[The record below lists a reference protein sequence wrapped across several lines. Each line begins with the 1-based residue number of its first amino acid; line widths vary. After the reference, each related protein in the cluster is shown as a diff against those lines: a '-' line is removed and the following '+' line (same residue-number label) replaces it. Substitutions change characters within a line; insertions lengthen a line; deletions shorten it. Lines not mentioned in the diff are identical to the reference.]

1 MHSADGTLTITF
13 NGEIYNYRELRAEL
27 EAKGYSF
34 RSDSDTEVLL
44 QLYADRGPAMVEAL
58 RGMFAFGL
66 WDSRTRQ
73 LLLARDP
80 LGIKPLYYADDGWT
94 VRFASQ
100 AKALL
105 AGGAVSRDPDPAGIV
120 GFHLLGSVPEPFTV
134 WRGIRAVPAGTT
146 HHGRRRRAR
155 GAARL
160 LQRRR
165 SRSAAAPAPAGNGA
179 ADARRQLSAAVHD
192 SVRHHLVADVPVAVF
207 LSAGLDSGA
216 LLGTMAELGARDTLA
231 VTLAF
236 AEFKGDR
243 HDEAPLAAEVAA
255 RYGAR
260 HVVRTVDRAEFER
273 DLPAI
278 LDAMDLPTIDGI
290 NTWFVAKAAH
300 EAGIKVALSGLGADE
315 CFGGYPSFTDV
326 PRSVHLLR
334 PFRFIPGLGALVA
347 PRAVVRH
354 RLRRAA
360 ASQVG
365 GRAAVWRRLGGRLP
379 AAPQRLHAVGAR
391 RPARSGAGRGGPAPA
406 GAAQPHRGAL
416 QAGRPLGDFDR
427 VAALE
432 TSLYMRNQ
440 LLRDADW
447 AGMAHSIEIRV
458 PYVDPF
464 FLAALPPGD
473 VLAAIKAKEAVADVP
488 QPPLPEASRN
498 RSKTGFVTPV
508 GRWMREASGAA
519 EAAATSPSPT
529 PRAPGHCASG
539 RPAGPARPRPDL
551 DMTARMLAL
560 VSDCYGMGGGI
571 ARYNQDLFEGLAEGG
586 ARDPRAAA
594 PWRRDGIA
602 LPAGIRQEPPVFS
615 RLWYSLKSLWIGMAA
630 GAVRRRVLRPCL
642 HGADRL
648 GRRAPDRRALLA
660 ADPWRGHL
668 GDAARA
674 CGAARSRPPTW

>member
-1 MHSADGTLTITF
+1 MCGIAGVFAYLDVAPAVDRDELARMNARMAPRGPDGSGDWFSADRRVGFTHRRLAIIDLSERGAQPMHSADGRLTITF
-13 NGEIYNYRELRAEL
+13 NGEIYNYRALKAEL
-27 EAKGYSF
+27 EARGYAF

-44 QLYADRGPAMVEAL
+44 QLYADRGPSMVEAL
-58 RGMFAFGL
+58 RGMFAFAL
-66 WDSRTRQ
+66 WDSRTRT

-94 VRFASQ
+94 IRFASQ

-120 GFHLLGSVPEPFTV
+120 GFHLFGSVPDPFTV
-134 WRGIRAVPAGTT
+134 WRGIRAVPAGATVLVDAA
-146 HHGRRRRAR
+146 GPEAPRAYYNVAQSLGRRAR
-155 GAARL
+155 
-160 LQRRR
+160 
-165 SRSAAAPAPAGNGA
+165 AGGIDV

-231 VTLAF
+231 VTLSF

-243 HDEAPLAAEVAA
+243 HDEAPLAAEIAA

-278 LDAMDLPTIDGI
+278 LDAMDMPTIDGI

-326 PRSVHLLR
+326 PRSVHLMW
-334 PFRFIPGLGALVA
+334 PFRFIPGLGALARRVLSSA
-347 PRAVVRH
+347 IASGARLHPKSAGVLQYGGDWAGAYL
-354 RLRRAA
+354 LRRGVFMPWELDGLLDPALADEGLRRLAPLSHIAA
-360 ASQVG
+360 AIQF
-365 GRAAVWRRLGGRLP
+365 
-379 AAPQRLHAVGAR
+379 
-391 RPARSGAGRGGPAPA
+391 
-406 GAAQPHRGAL
+406 
-416 QAGRPLGDFDR
+416 GRPLGDFDR
-427 VAALE
+427 VAAME

-458 PYVDPF
+458 PFVDPF
-464 FLAALPPGD
+464 FLAALPPGE
-473 VLAAIKAKEAVADVP
+473 VLATIKAKEAVADVP

-508 GRWMREASGAA
+508 GRWIREASGAMEDVTFSNA
-519 EAAATSPSPT
+519 SRAWALRVWQAGWTGSAAA
-529 PRAPGHCASG
+529 
-539 RPAGPARPRPDL
+539 
-551 DMTARMLAL
+551 
-560 VSDCYGMGGGI
+560 
-571 ARYNQDLFEGLAEGG
+571 
-586 ARDPRAAA
+586 
-594 PWRRDGIA
+594 
-602 LPAGIRQEPPVFS
+602 
-615 RLWYSLKSLWIGMAA
+615 
-630 GAVRRRVLRPCL
+630 
-642 HGADRL
+642 
-648 GRRAPDRRALLA
+648 
-660 ADPWRGHL
+660 
-668 GDAARA
+668 
-674 CGAARSRPPTW
+674 

>member
-1 MHSADGTLTITF
+1 MCGIAGIFAYLHVAPAVERGELARMNARMAPRGPDGSGDWFSADRRVGFTHRRLAIIDLSERGAQPMHSADGTLTITF
-13 NGEIYNYRELRAEL
+13 NGEIYNYRALKAEL
-27 EAKGYSF
+27 EAKGCSF

-44 QLYADRGPAMVEAL
+44 QLYADRGPAMVEVL
-58 RGMFAFGL
+58 RGMFAFAL

-94 VRFASQ
+94 IRFASQ

-120 GFHLLGSVPEPFTV
+120 GFHLLGSVPDPFTV

-146 HHGRRRRAR
+146 ILVDAAGPEAPRVYYNVAHSLGQRALGRRA
-155 GAARL
+155 GAA
-160 LQRRR
+160 
-165 SRSAAAPAPAGNGA
+165 GIGA

-216 LLGTMAELGARDTLA
+216 LLGTMAELGGCDTLA
-231 VTLAF
+231 VTLSF

-243 HDEAPLAAEVAA
+243 HDEAPLAAEIAA

-278 LDAMDLPTIDGI
+278 LDAMDMPTIDGI

-326 PRSVHLLR
+326 PRSVHLMR
-334 PFRFIPGLGALVA
+334 PFRFIPGLGALARRVLSSA
-347 PRAVVRH
+347 IAAGAQLHPKSAGVLQYGGDWAGAYL
-354 RLRRAA
+354 LRRGVFMPWELDGLLDPALVAEGLRRLAPLSHIAA
-360 ASQVG
+360 ALQ
-365 GRAAVWRRLGGRLP
+365 
-379 AAPQRLHAVGAR
+379 
-391 RPARSGAGRGGPAPA
+391 SG
-406 GAAQPHRGAL
+406 Q
-416 QAGRPLGDFDR
+416 PLGDFDR
-427 VAALE
+427 VAAME

-464 FLAALPPGD
+464 FLAALPSGD
-473 VLAAIKAKEAVADVP
+473 VLATIKAKEAVADVP

-508 GRWMREASGAA
+508 GRWMRDASGAEG
-519 EAAATSPSPT
+519 EAAGDVTFSNAS
-529 PRAPGHCASG
+529 RAWAL
-539 RPAGPARPRPDL
+539 RVWQAGWTGP
-551 DMTARMLAL
+551 
-560 VSDCYGMGGGI
+560 V
-571 ARYNQDLFEGLAEGG
+571 
-586 ARDPRAAA
+586 AA
-594 PWRRDGIA
+594 
-602 LPAGIRQEPPVFS
+602 
-615 RLWYSLKSLWIGMAA
+615 
-630 GAVRRRVLRPCL
+630 
-642 HGADRL
+642 
-648 GRRAPDRRALLA
+648 
-660 ADPWRGHL
+660 
-668 GDAARA
+668 
-674 CGAARSRPPTW
+674 

>member
-1 MHSADGTLTITF
+1 MCGIAGLYAYLDVAPPVDRAELSRMNTRMAPRGPDGSGDWFSADGRVGFTHRRLAIIDLSERGAQPMHSADGLLTITF
-13 NGEIYNYRELRAEL
+13 NGEIYNYKELKAEL
-27 EAKGYSF
+27 EAKGYRF

-44 QLYADRGPAMVEAL
+44 QLYADRGPSMVEAL

-66 WDSRTRQ
+66 WDSSKRQ

-94 VRFASQ
+94 IRFASQ

-134 WRGIRAVPAGTT
+134 WRGIRSVPSGATVIVDAAGPSAP
-146 HHGRRRRAR
+146 HVYYSVAQSLGRRSGSGMKAE
-155 GAARL
+155 A
-160 LQRRR
+160 
-165 SRSAAAPAPAGNGA
+165 
-179 ADARRQLSAAVHD
+179 ARRQMSVAVHD

-216 LLGTMAELGARDTLA
+216 LLGTMAELGVRDTLA
-231 VTLAF
+231 VTLSF

-243 HDEAPLAAEVAA
+243 HDEAPIAAEVAK

-290 NTWFVAKAAH
+290 NTWFVAKAAR

-315 CFGGYPSFTDV
+315 CFGGYPSFKDV

-334 PFRFIPGLGALVA
+334 PFRFIPGLGGLVRRLMSSTIASGERLHPKSAGVLQYGGDWAGAYLLRRSVYMPWELDRLLDPALVEEG
-347 PRAVVRH
+347 
-354 RLRRAA
+354 LRR
-360 ASQVG
+360 
-365 GRAAVWRRLGGRLP
+365 L
-379 AAPQRLHAVGAR
+379 APLSHIANE
-391 RPARSGAGRGGPAPA
+391 
-406 GAAQPHRGAL
+406 L

-473 VLAAIKAKEAVADVP
+473 VLAEIKAKEAVADVP
-488 QPPLPEASRN
+488 QPPLPDVSRN
-498 RSKTGFVTPV
+498 RAKTGFVTPV
-508 GRWMREASGAA
+508 GQWMREASGAGEEVTFSNA
-519 EAAATSPSPT
+519 SRAWALRVWQAGWTGSAT
-529 PRAPGHCASG
+529 A
-539 RPAGPARPRPDL
+539 
-551 DMTARMLAL
+551 
-560 VSDCYGMGGGI
+560 
-571 ARYNQDLFEGLAEGG
+571 
-586 ARDPRAAA
+586 
-594 PWRRDGIA
+594 
-602 LPAGIRQEPPVFS
+602 
-615 RLWYSLKSLWIGMAA
+615 
-630 GAVRRRVLRPCL
+630 
-642 HGADRL
+642 
-648 GRRAPDRRALLA
+648 
-660 ADPWRGHL
+660 
-668 GDAARA
+668 
-674 CGAARSRPPTW
+674 